1 MSKDK
6 VSEWS
11 STAANNTDVGGIN
24 IAEGMAPSGVN
35 NAMREIMAQIKD
47 MQSGTDGD
55 YFVVGG
61 AFTATGAATFSSTMY
76 VASVATFD
84 NNVIM
89 RANVTI
95 GASTTNS
102 LTLNAATIVAPSS
115 LTISSTG
122 ALRIPLGTDA
132 QRPDASFTASISGT
146 TMTVTGSPVGTLS
159 VGNIING
166 TGVTSGTAITAL
178 GTGSGGAG
186 TYTVNNSQT
195 VSSTSMTAS
204 RSGYIRYNSTVGR
217 FEGFTTTWGGIGG
230 GATGGGTDE
239 VFLENGNTVNTSYTI
254 TTNKNAVS
262 AGNITIG
269 STATVTVPTGS
280 RWVIV

>member
-11 STAANNTDVGGIN
+11 STAANNTDVGGVN

-47 MQSGTDGD
+47 MQAGTDGD

-76 VASVATFD
+76 VANVATF
-84 NNVIM
+84 NN
-89 RANVTI
+89 NVTI

-102 LTLNAATIVAPSS
+102 LTLNAATIVAPSA
-115 LTISSTG
+115 LTVSSTG
-122 ALRIPLGTDA
+122 AIKLPSGTDA
-132 QRPDASFTASISGT
+132 QRPTA
-146 TMTVTGSPVGTLS
+146 
-159 VGNIING
+159 
-166 TGVTSGTAITAL
+166 A
-178 GTGSGGAG
+178 AG
-186 TYTVNNSQT
+186 Q
-195 VSSTSMTAS
+195 
-204 RSGYIRYNSTVGR
+204 IRYNTTAGR
-217 FEGFTTTWGGIGG
+217 FEGYTTAWGGIGG

-239 VFLENGNTVNTSYTI
+239 VFQENGNTVNTSYTI

-262 AGNITIG
+262 AGDITIA
-269 STATVTVPTGS
+269 SSATVTVPTGS
-280 RWVIV
+280 RWIIV

>member
-1 MSKDK
+1 MPKDK

-11 STAANNTDVGGIN
+11 STAANNSDVGGIN

-47 MQSGTDGD
+47 MQAGTDGD

-76 VASVATFD
+76 VANVATF
-84 NNVIM
+84 NN
-89 RANVTI
+89 NVTI

-102 LTLNAATIVAPSS
+102 LTLNAATIVAPSA
-115 LTISSTG
+115 LTVSSTG
-122 ALRIPLGTDA
+122 AIKLPSGTDA
-132 QRPDASFTASISGT
+132 QRPTA
-146 TMTVTGSPVGTLS
+146 V
-159 VGNIING
+159 
-166 TGVTSGTAITAL
+166 
-178 GTGSGGAG
+178 AG
-186 TYTVNNSQT
+186 Q
-195 VSSTSMTAS
+195 
-204 RSGYIRYNSTVGR
+204 IRYNTDAGR
-217 FEGFTTTWGGIGG
+217 FEGYTTSWGGIGG

-239 VFLENGNTVNTSYTI
+239 VFQENGNTVNTSYTI
-254 TTNKNAVS
+254 TTNKNAIS
-262 AGNITIG
+262 AGDITIG

>member
-11 STAANNTDVGGIN
+11 STAANNSDVGGIN

-47 MQSGTDGD
+47 MQAGTDGD

-76 VASVATFD
+76 VANVATF
-84 NNVIM
+84 NN
-89 RANVTI
+89 NVTI

-102 LTLNAATIVAPSS
+102 LTLNAATIVAPSA
-115 LTISSTG
+115 LTVSSTG
-122 ALRIPLGTDA
+122 AIKLPSGTDA
-132 QRPDASFTASISGT
+132 QRPTA
-146 TMTVTGSPVGTLS
+146 
-159 VGNIING
+159 
-166 TGVTSGTAITAL
+166 A
-178 GTGSGGAG
+178 AG
-186 TYTVNNSQT
+186 Q
-195 VSSTSMTAS
+195 
-204 RSGYIRYNSTVGR
+204 IRYNTTAGR
-217 FEGFTTTWGGIGG
+217 FEGYTTAWGGIGG

-239 VFLENGNTVNTSYTI
+239 VFQENGNTVNTSYTI
-254 TTNKNAVS
+254 TTNKNAIS
-262 AGNITIG
+262 AGDITIATG
-269 STATVTVPTGS
+269 ATVTLPTGS

>member
-1 MSKDK
+1 MPKDK

-11 STAANNTDVGGIN
+11 STAANNTDVGGVN

-47 MQSGTDGD
+47 MQAGTDGD

-76 VASVATFD
+76 VANVATF
-84 NNVIM
+84 NN
-89 RANVTI
+89 NVTI

-102 LTLNAATIVAPSS
+102 LTLNAATIVAPSA
-115 LTISSTG
+115 LVVSSTG
-122 ALRIPLGTDA
+122 AIKLPSGTDA
-132 QRPDASFTASISGT
+132 QRPTA
-146 TMTVTGSPVGTLS
+146 V
-159 VGNIING
+159 
-166 TGVTSGTAITAL
+166 
-178 GTGSGGAG
+178 AG
-186 TYTVNNSQT
+186 Q
-195 VSSTSMTAS
+195 
-204 RSGYIRYNSTVGR
+204 IRYNTDAGR
-217 FEGFTTTWGGIGG
+217 FEGYTTAWGGIGG

-239 VFLENGNTVNTSYTI
+239 VFQENGNTVNTSYTI
-254 TTNKNAVS
+254 TTNKNAIS
-262 AGNITIG
+262 AGDITIG

>member
-1 MSKDK
+1 MPKDK
-6 VSEWS
+6 VSDWS

-47 MQSGTDGD
+47 MQAGTDGD

-76 VASVATFD
+76 VANVATFN
-84 NNVIM
+84 NNVI
-89 RANVTI
+89 I

-102 LTLNAATIVAPSS
+102 LTLNAATIVAPSA
-115 LTISSTG
+115 LTVSSTG
-122 ALRIPLGTDA
+122 AIKLPSGTDA
-132 QRPDASFTASISGT
+132 QRPTA
-146 TMTVTGSPVGTLS
+146 V
-159 VGNIING
+159 
-166 TGVTSGTAITAL
+166 
-178 GTGSGGAG
+178 AG
-186 TYTVNNSQT
+186 Q
-195 VSSTSMTAS
+195 
-204 RSGYIRYNSTVGR
+204 IRYNTTAGR
-217 FEGFTTTWGGIGG
+217 FEGYTTAWGGIGG

-239 VFLENGNTVNTSYTI
+239 VFQENGNTVNTSYTI
-254 TTNKNAVS
+254 TTNKNAIS
-262 AGNITIG
+262 AGDITIG

>member
-11 STAANNTDVGGIN
+11 STAANNTDVGGVN

-47 MQSGTDGD
+47 MQAGTDGD

-76 VASVATFD
+76 VANLATF
-84 NNVIM
+84 NS
-89 RANVTI
+89 NVTI
-95 GASTTNS
+95 NGSTVT
-102 LTLNAATIVAPSS
+102 VPSDAV
-115 LTISSTG
+115 LSSTG
-122 ALRIPLGTDA
+122 AVKLPIGTTA
-132 QRPDASFTASISGT
+132 QRP
-146 TMTVTGSPVGTLS
+146 TGA
-159 VGNIING
+159 NG
-166 TGVTSGTAITAL
+166 F
-178 GTGSGGAG
+178 
-186 TYTVNNSQT
+186 
-195 VSSTSMTAS
+195 
-204 RSGYIRYNSTVGR
+204 IRYNTDLDR
-217 FEGFTTTWGGIGG
+217 FEGYRETAWSAVGG

-262 AGNITIG
+262 AGDITIA
-269 STATVTVPTGS
+269 SSATVTVPTGS

>member
-11 STAANNTDVGGIN
+11 STAANNTDVGGVN

-47 MQSGTDGD
+47 MQAGTDGD

-76 VASVATFD
+76 VANVATF
-84 NNVIM
+84 NN
-89 RANVTI
+89 NVTI

-102 LTLNAATIVAPSS
+102 LTLNAATIVAPSA
-115 LTISSTG
+115 LTVSSTG
-122 ALRIPLGTDA
+122 AIKLPSGTDA
-132 QRPDASFTASISGT
+132 QRPTA
-146 TMTVTGSPVGTLS
+146 
-159 VGNIING
+159 
-166 TGVTSGTAITAL
+166 A
-178 GTGSGGAG
+178 AG
-186 TYTVNNSQT
+186 Q
-195 VSSTSMTAS
+195 
-204 RSGYIRYNSTVGR
+204 IRYNTTAGR
-217 FEGFTTTWGGIGG
+217 FEGYTTAWGGIGG

-239 VFLENGNTVNTSYTI
+239 VFQENGNTVNTSYTI

-262 AGNITIG
+262 AGDITIA
-269 STATVTVPTGS
+269 SSATVTVPTGS

>member
-11 STAANNTDVGGIN
+11 ATAANNTDVGGIN

-47 MQSGTDGD
+47 MQAGTDGD

-76 VASVATFD
+76 VANVATF
-84 NNVIM
+84 NN
-89 RANVTI
+89 NVTI

-102 LTLNAATIVAPSS
+102 LTLNAATIVAPSA
-115 LTISSTG
+115 LTVSSTG
-122 ALRIPLGTDA
+122 AIKLPSGTDA
-132 QRPDASFTASISGT
+132 QRPTA
-146 TMTVTGSPVGTLS
+146 V
-159 VGNIING
+159 
-166 TGVTSGTAITAL
+166 
-178 GTGSGGAG
+178 AG
-186 TYTVNNSQT
+186 Q
-195 VSSTSMTAS
+195 
-204 RSGYIRYNSTVGR
+204 IRYNTDAGR
-217 FEGFTTTWGGIGG
+217 FEGYTTAWGGIGG

-239 VFLENGNTVNTSYTI
+239 VFQENGNTVNTSYTI

-262 AGNITIG
+262 AGDITIA
-269 STATVTVPTGS
+269 SSATVTVPTGS
-280 RWVIV
+280 RWIIV

>member
-11 STAANNTDVGGIN
+11 STAANNSDVGGIN

-47 MQSGTDGD
+47 MQAGTDGD

-76 VASVATFD
+76 VANVATF
-84 NNVIM
+84 NN
-89 RANVTI
+89 NVTI

-102 LTLNAATIVAPSS
+102 LTLNAATIVAPSA
-115 LTISSTG
+115 LTVSSTG
-122 ALRIPLGTDA
+122 AIKLPSGTDA
-132 QRPDASFTASISGT
+132 QRPTA
-146 TMTVTGSPVGTLS
+146 
-159 VGNIING
+159 
-166 TGVTSGTAITAL
+166 A
-178 GTGSGGAG
+178 AG
-186 TYTVNNSQT
+186 Q
-195 VSSTSMTAS
+195 
-204 RSGYIRYNSTVGR
+204 IRYNTTAGR
-217 FEGFTTTWGGIGG
+217 FEGYTTAWGGIGG

-239 VFLENGNTVNTSYTI
+239 VFQENGNTVNTSYTI

-262 AGNITIG
+262 AGDITIA
-269 STATVTVPTGS
+269 SSATVTVPTGS
-280 RWVIV
+280 RWIIV

>member
-1 MSKDK
+1 MPKDK

-11 STAANNTDVGGIN
+11 ATAANNTDVGGIN

-47 MQSGTDGD
+47 MQAGTDGD

-76 VASVATFD
+76 VANVATF
-84 NNVIM
+84 NN
-89 RANVTI
+89 NVTI

-102 LTLNAATIVAPSS
+102 LTLNAATIVPPAE
-115 LTISSTG
+115 LTFSSTG
-122 ALRIPLGTDA
+122 AIKVPIGTSA
-132 QRPDASFTASISGT
+132 QRP
-146 TMTVTGSPVGTLS
+146 TGA
-159 VGNIING
+159 NG
-166 TGVTSGTAITAL
+166 FL
-178 GTGSGGAG
+178 
-186 TYTVNNSQT
+186 
-195 VSSTSMTAS
+195 
-204 RSGYIRYNSTVGR
+204 RYNTDLDR
-217 FEGFTTTWGGIGG
+217 FEGYRETAWSAVGG

-262 AGNITIG
+262 AGDITIA
-269 STATVTVPTGS
+269 SSATVTVPTGS

>member
-1 MSKDK
+1 MPKDK

-11 STAANNTDVGGIN
+11 ATAANNTDVGGVN

-47 MQSGTDGD
+47 MQAGTDGD

-76 VASVATFD
+76 VANVATF
-84 NNVIM
+84 NN
-89 RANVTI
+89 NVTI

-102 LTLNAATIVAPSS
+102 LTLNAATIVPPAE
-115 LTISSTG
+115 LTFSSTG
-122 ALRIPLGTDA
+122 AIKVPIGTSA
-132 QRPDASFTASISGT
+132 QRP
-146 TMTVTGSPVGTLS
+146 TGA
-159 VGNIING
+159 NG
-166 TGVTSGTAITAL
+166 FL
-178 GTGSGGAG
+178 
-186 TYTVNNSQT
+186 
-195 VSSTSMTAS
+195 
-204 RSGYIRYNSTVGR
+204 RYNTDLDR
-217 FEGFTTTWGGIGG
+217 FEGYRETAWSAVGG
-230 GATGGGTDE
+230 GATGGGADE

-262 AGNITIG
+262 AGDITIG

>member
-1 MSKDK
+1 MPKDK

-47 MQSGTDGD
+47 MQAGTDGD

-76 VASVATFD
+76 VANVATF
-84 NNVIM
+84 NN
-89 RANVTI
+89 NVTI

-102 LTLNAATIVAPSS
+102 LTLNAATIVAPSE
-115 LTISSTG
+115 LVVSSTG
-122 ALRIPLGTDA
+122 AIKLPSGTDA
-132 QRPDASFTASISGT
+132 QRPTA
-146 TMTVTGSPVGTLS
+146 
-159 VGNIING
+159 
-166 TGVTSGTAITAL
+166 A
-178 GTGSGGAG
+178 AG
-186 TYTVNNSQT
+186 Q
-195 VSSTSMTAS
+195 
-204 RSGYIRYNSTVGR
+204 IRYNTDAGR
-217 FEGFTTTWGGIGG
+217 FEGYTTAWGGIGG

-239 VFLENGNTVNTSYTI
+239 VFQENGNTVNTSYTI
-254 TTNKNAVS
+254 TTNKNAIS
-262 AGNITIG
+262 AGDITIG

>member
-1 MSKDK
+1 MPKDK

-47 MQSGTDGD
+47 MQAGTDGD

-76 VASVATFD
+76 VANVATF
-84 NNVIM
+84 NN
-89 RANVTI
+89 NVTI

-102 LTLNAATIVAPSS
+102 LTLNAATIVAPSA
-115 LTISSTG
+115 LVVSSTG
-122 ALRIPLGTDA
+122 AIKLPSGTDA
-132 QRPDASFTASISGT
+132 QRPTA
-146 TMTVTGSPVGTLS
+146 V
-159 VGNIING
+159 
-166 TGVTSGTAITAL
+166 
-178 GTGSGGAG
+178 AG
-186 TYTVNNSQT
+186 Q
-195 VSSTSMTAS
+195 
-204 RSGYIRYNSTVGR
+204 IRYNTDAGR
-217 FEGFTTTWGGIGG
+217 FEGYTTAWGGIGG

-239 VFLENGNTVNTSYTI
+239 VFQENGNTVNTSYTI
-254 TTNKNAVS
+254 TTNKNAIS
-262 AGNITIG
+262 AGDITIG

>member
-11 STAANNTDVGGIN
+11 ATAANNTDVGGIN

-47 MQSGTDGD
+47 MQAGTDGD

-76 VASVATFD
+76 VANLATF
-84 NNVIM
+84 NN
-89 RANVTI
+89 NVTI

-166 TGVTSGTAITAL
+166 TGVASGTAITAL
-178 GTGSGGAG
+178 GTGTGGTG

-204 RSGYIRYNSTVGR
+204 RSGYIRYNSDAGR
-217 FEGFTTTWGGIGG
+217 FEGFTTAWGGIGG

-239 VFLENGNTVNTSYTI
+239 VFQENGNTVNTSYTI

-262 AGNITIG
+262 AGDITIA
-269 STATVTVPTGS
+269 SSATVTVPTGS
-280 RWVIV
+280 RWIIV

>member
-1 MSKDK
+1 MPKDK
-6 VSEWS
+6 VSDWS

-76 VASVATFD
+76 VANVATF
-84 NNVIM
+84 NN
-89 RANVTI
+89 NVTI

-102 LTLNAATIVAPSS
+102 LTLNAATIVAPSA
-115 LTISSTG
+115 LTVSSTG
-122 ALRIPLGTDA
+122 AIKLPSGTDA
-132 QRPDASFTASISGT
+132 QRPTA
-146 TMTVTGSPVGTLS
+146 V
-159 VGNIING
+159 
-166 TGVTSGTAITAL
+166 
-178 GTGSGGAG
+178 AG
-186 TYTVNNSQT
+186 Q
-195 VSSTSMTAS
+195 
-204 RSGYIRYNSTVGR
+204 IRYNTDAGR
-217 FEGFTTTWGGIGG
+217 FEGYTTAWGGIGG

-239 VFLENGNTVNTSYTI
+239 VFQENGNTVNTSYTI
-254 TTNKNAVS
+254 TTNKNAIS
-262 AGNITIG
+262 AGDITIG

>member
-1 MSKDK
+1 MPKDK
-6 VSEWS
+6 VSDWS
-11 STAANNTDVGGIN
+11 STAANNTDVGGVN

-76 VASVATFD
+76 VANVATF
-84 NNVIM
+84 NN
-89 RANVTI
+89 NVTI

-102 LTLNAATIVAPSS
+102 LTLNAATIVPPAE
-115 LTISSTG
+115 LTFSSTG
-122 ALRIPLGTDA
+122 AIKVPIGTTA
-132 QRPDASFTASISGT
+132 QRP
-146 TMTVTGSPVGTLS
+146 TGA
-159 VGNIING
+159 NG
-166 TGVTSGTAITAL
+166 F
-178 GTGSGGAG
+178 
-186 TYTVNNSQT
+186 
-195 VSSTSMTAS
+195 
-204 RSGYIRYNSTVGR
+204 IRYNTDLDR
-217 FEGFTTTWGGIGG
+217 FEGYRETAWGAIGG

-239 VFLENGNTVNTSYTI
+239 VFQENGNTVNTSYTI
-254 TTNKNAVS
+254 TTNKNAIS
-262 AGNITIG
+262 AGDITIG

>member
-47 MQSGTDGD
+47 MQAGTDGD

-76 VASVATFD
+76 VANVATF
-84 NNVIM
+84 NN
-89 RANVTI
+89 NVTI

-102 LTLNAATIVAPSS
+102 LTLNAATIVAPSA
-115 LTISSTG
+115 LTVSSTG
-122 ALRIPLGTDA
+122 AIKLPSGTDA
-132 QRPDASFTASISGT
+132 QRPTA
-146 TMTVTGSPVGTLS
+146 V
-159 VGNIING
+159 
-166 TGVTSGTAITAL
+166 
-178 GTGSGGAG
+178 AG
-186 TYTVNNSQT
+186 Q
-195 VSSTSMTAS
+195 
-204 RSGYIRYNSTVGR
+204 IRYNTDAGR
-217 FEGFTTTWGGIGG
+217 FEGYTTAWGGIGG

-239 VFLENGNTVNTSYTI
+239 VFQENGNTVNTSYTI

-262 AGNITIG
+262 AGDITIA
-269 STATVTVPTGS
+269 SSATVTVPTGS
-280 RWVIV
+280 RWIIV

>member
-1 MSKDK
+1 MPKDK

-11 STAANNTDVGGIN
+11 STDANNSDVGGVN

-47 MQSGTDGD
+47 MQAGTDGD

-76 VASVATFD
+76 VANVATF
-84 NNVIM
+84 NN
-89 RANVTI
+89 NVTI

-102 LTLNAATIVAPSS
+102 LTLNAATIVAPSA
-115 LTISSTG
+115 LTVSSTG
-122 ALRIPLGTDA
+122 AIKLPSGTDA
-132 QRPDASFTASISGT
+132 QRPTA
-146 TMTVTGSPVGTLS
+146 
-159 VGNIING
+159 
-166 TGVTSGTAITAL
+166 A
-178 GTGSGGAG
+178 AG
-186 TYTVNNSQT
+186 Q
-195 VSSTSMTAS
+195 
-204 RSGYIRYNSTVGR
+204 IRYNTDAGR
-217 FEGFTTTWGGIGG
+217 FEGYTTAWGGIGG

-239 VFLENGNTVNTSYTI
+239 VFQENGNTVNTSYTI

-262 AGNITIG
+262 AGDITIA
-269 STATVTVPTGS
+269 SSATVTVPTGS

>member
-1 MSKDK
+1 MPKDK

-11 STAANNTDVGGIN
+11 ATAANNTDVGGVN

-47 MQSGTDGD
+47 MQAGTDGD

-76 VASVATFD
+76 VANVATF
-84 NNVIM
+84 NN
-89 RANVTI
+89 NVTI

-102 LTLNAATIVAPSS
+102 LTLNAATIVPPAE
-115 LTISSTG
+115 LTFSSTG
-122 ALRIPLGTDA
+122 AIKVPIGTSA
-132 QRPDASFTASISGT
+132 QRP
-146 TMTVTGSPVGTLS
+146 TGA
-159 VGNIING
+159 NG
-166 TGVTSGTAITAL
+166 FL
-178 GTGSGGAG
+178 
-186 TYTVNNSQT
+186 
-195 VSSTSMTAS
+195 
-204 RSGYIRYNSTVGR
+204 RYNTDLDR
-217 FEGFTTTWGGIGG
+217 FEGYRETAWSAVGG

-262 AGNITIG
+262 AGDITIG